1 MSWSWLV
8 VAVVVVA
15 LGLWY
20 LSTTAGRLD
29 RLNKRVESA
38 QHSLETQLLRRA
50 SLATELAAS
59 GLLDPAASAVLADA
73 AHAVRVAPQDLSEQ
87 RAAAESDLTAVLAAL
102 FANPEDVAAMR
113 QLPGGDEVADE
124 LDMATRRVAMSRRFL
139 NDGVRANRDVRAQ
152 KVVRW
157 FPLAGSSVAPESF
170 EFDDQ
175 PPIGFGVR

>member
-1 MSWSWLV
+1 MGWTWLIV
-8 VAVVVVA
+8 AAVVVV

-29 RLNKRVESA
+29 RLNRRVESA

-73 AHAVRVAPQDLSEQ
+73 AHAVRVAPQDRSPQ
-87 RAAAESDLTAVLAAL
+87 RAAAESDLTAVLGAL
-102 FANPEDVAAMR
+102 FADPADVKAMR
-113 QLPGGDEVADE
+113 QLPGGDEFADE

-139 NDGVRANRDVRAQ
+139 NDGVRANRDVRSQ

-157 FPLAGSSVAPESF
+157 FPLAGTSVAPDTF
-170 EFDDQ
+170 EFDDE
-175 PPIGFGVR
+175 PPRGFGVR

>member
-1 MSWSWLV
+1 MQWTWMVL
-8 VAVVVVA
+8 VVVVLA
-15 LGLWY
+15 IGLWY

-29 RLNKRVESA
+29 RLNKRVETA
-38 QHSLETQLLRRA
+38 QHSLETQLLRRE

-59 GLLDPAASAVLADA
+59 GLLDPASSAVLADA
-73 AHAVRVAPQDLSEQ
+73 AHAVRVAPQELSPE
-87 RAAAESDLTAVLAAL
+87 RASVESDLTAVLAAV
-102 FANPEDVAAMR
+102 FDDPEGVAEMR
-113 QLPGGDEVADE
+113 QLPGGAEAADN

-157 FPLAGSSVAPESF
+157 FPLAGSSVAPEPF

-175 PPIGFGVR
+175 PPAGFGIR